1 MSSLDDV
8 STCVVCGGG
17 GRVIELLNIKKVC
30 MCTSCAQK
38 LVEHCK
44 EEKSSSSISSADI
57 DAISNSIEKIFISN
71 DDNVDSDDNDELFKD
86 PPPKEDC
93 QICFLPMP
101 NAQRDVICGAQP
113 MYQPCCGKV
122 ICYGCMATS
131 IEEMNEGNMKRWCP
145 LIIFLFVLQSSK
157 LADSS
162 SCT

>member
-1 MSSLDDV
+1 MNKGLQLNVYLSKSKGRNISSWIYLFQVSLKRTTTPLVYHIIYQVIPPSLD
-8 STCVVCGGG
+8 
-17 GRVIELLNIKKVC
+17 
-30 MCTSCAQK
+30 
-38 LVEHCK
+38 
-44 EEKSSSSISSADI
+44 ISD
-57 DAISNSIEKIFISN
+57 
-71 DDNVDSDDNDELFKD
+71 DELFKD